1 MMKQRPMSEK
11 TEWQWSYLTR
21 NYIED
26 ATNAATL
33 RVKLPANDQLSVLE
47 LECGAITHTTGYNWA
62 NMIHDV
68 VEKIEVIADG
78 SKVLYSMIPETA
90 MFIHMCTCWTPPRL
104 DSSITGTAFNYMRV
118 KIPFGRWMRD
128 EQYML
133 DTGVYNNVYLE
144 VPWTLNVDDYA
155 THTFRH
161 TVRFLR
167 PIQRLSP
174 VGFVRSRDIE
184 YGQHAWTA
192 AGTYPVDL
200 PLEYPWYTLGCRI
213 FDIDEKVTNDITHIK
228 LDIDDGRL
236 VLVDDDLDD
245 MMTDDTQYLPYPV
258 HVHYKHNHV
267 AAQAS
272 SYVQS
277 MLGEVA
283 ELSGSQIGG
292 TQGSL
297 FWGGPYG
304 QQCEYWIY
312 DYLGAKVDARVNLS
326 LHGTMYFCNQIIKH
340 WWGGEPLPA
349 KSHSSA
355 RIFYDHGAYTV
366 TDLRTW
372 LQELA
377 PLKLA

>member
-1 MMKQRPMSEK
+1 
-11 TEWQWSYLTR
+11 
-21 NYIED
+21 
-26 ATNAATL
+26 
-33 RVKLPANDQLSVLE
+33 
-47 LECGAITHTTGYNWA
+47 
-62 NMIHDV
+62 MIHDIV
-68 VEKIEVIADG
+68 TKVEVIADG
-78 SKVLYSMIPETA
+78 SKVLYSMIPETGL
-90 MFIHMCTCWTPPRL
+90 FVHMCTVFAPPRL
-104 DSSITGTAFNYMRV
+104 TNSITGTAFNFMRM
-118 KIPFGRWMRD
+118 KIPFGRHLRD
-128 EQYML
+128 EEYML
-133 DTGVYNNVYLE
+133 DTGQYNNVYLE
-144 VPWTLNVDDYA
+144 APWSLDTTKWA

-161 TVRFLR
+161 TIRFLR

-174 VGFVRSRDIE
+174 VGMVRTRDIE

-192 AGTYPVDL
+192 AGHYFVDL
-200 PLEYPWYTLGCRI
+200 PMEYPWHTLGCRI
-213 FDIDEKVTNDITHIK
+213 FDIDQPVENVMTHIK

-236 VLVDDDLDD
+236 ILVDDDIDD
-245 MMTDDTQYLPYPV
+245 MITDDTQYLPYPV

-267 AAQAS
+267 LADVS

-277 MLGEVA
+277 LLGEVS

-297 FWGGPYG
+297 FWAGPFG

-340 WWGGEPLPA
+340 WWGGDPFPA

-355 RIFYDHGAYTV
+355 RIDYSHGAFTV

-372 LQELA
+372 LQELT